1 MDRFGERASLL
12 ASIPKMTAYAKE
24 HEHKNETSQ
33 IGLFDLGH
41 AELEHLKFT
50 LEEAKPLTY
59 EEKIRGEKQS
69 IGYSV
74 SGHALDGLKTYIEKR
89 TIGREHVMAFR
100 KKLEEYESFDAESS
114 EEAGEEGAAP
124 PAPKAD
130 ENAGKDAK
138 KKERDPR
145 VRFIGLVTSVRKV
158 QTKTGKMMAI
168 ANCDSFDFRFTVVV
182 FPKDYDTLGNL
193 LEEDR
198 VVLVE

>member
-50 LEEAKPLTY
+50 LEEAVPMTY

-89 TIGREHVMAFR
+89 TIGREHVLAFK
-100 KKLEEYESFDAESS
+100 KKLEEHESFDAESG
-114 EEAGEEGAAP
+114 EEAGEE
-124 PAPKAD
+124 
-130 ENAGKDAK
+130 
-138 KKERDPR
+138 
-145 VRFIGLVTSVRKV
+145 
-158 QTKTGKMMAI
+158 
-168 ANCDSFDFRFTVVV
+168 
-182 FPKDYDTLGNL
+182 
-193 LEEDR
+193 
-198 VVLVE
+198 